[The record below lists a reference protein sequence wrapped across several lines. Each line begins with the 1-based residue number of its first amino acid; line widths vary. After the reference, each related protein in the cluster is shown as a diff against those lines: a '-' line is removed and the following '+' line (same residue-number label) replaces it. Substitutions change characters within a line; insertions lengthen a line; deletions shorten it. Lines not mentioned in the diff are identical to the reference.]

1 VTVITPSNSQTS
13 AGGTPAGVVEPS
25 PAIWSNPPTDYPRDK
40 TVHGL
45 FAELAAQAP
54 DALAVRFEQERVT
67 YAQLNQRANQLA
79 RRLQKLGI
87 GRESMVAI
95 CVERSVE
102 MMVAILATLKT
113 GAAYVPLDPAYPP
126 ARLSFM
132 LADTKAALTIAWE
145 PRLENVAAG
154 ETNVVSIEDLVRSA
168 AQEPGENLDIPAAAT
183 DLAYVMYT
191 SGSTG
196 QPKGVMVTHR
206 SIVRLVK
213 ATNYIEISP
222 SDVFLQ
228 LAPVSFDA
236 STLEIWGPLLNGASL
251 AIMPPQPPSLED
263 VGRAIRRYQVTTL
276 WLTAGLFHLMVEQ
289 RLDDFAPI
297 RQLLAGGDVLS
308 PAHVRRVVDAHPG
321 CKVIDGYGP
330 TENTTFTCCHAIT
343 RADCDGP
350 IPIGRPISNTQ
361 VYILDEELR
370 PVPLGESGELCAA
383 GDGLARG
390 YLNQAELTRKKF
402 VRNPFSNDPDAR
414 LYRTGD
420 FARYR
425 ADGVIEFLGRK
436 DTQVK
441 IAGHR
446 IELGEIEAALHSV
459 PEIKFAAVTA
469 SEDLSGNKKLIAYV
483 VPTFPGA
490 IDVNALRKQLTN
502 TLPAFMIPA
511 AFVPM
516 ESLPLGPNG
525 KVNRA
530 LLRSPEAASASGGG
544 VKAETEIERTITQAW
559 KAALG
564 LAEVSTN
571 SNFFDLGGD
580 SLQLIEVHSILQKA
594 LGVELSITELF
605 EYSTISSLANHLT
618 ESAAEKSLAE
628 ARARGAQQ
636 KAAWSRQ
643 KRTVVA

>member
-1 VTVITPSNSQTS
+1 
-13 AGGTPAGVVEPS
+13 
-25 PAIWSNPPTDYPRDK
+25 
-40 TVHGL
+40 
-45 FAELAAQAP
+45 
-54 DALAVRFEQERVT
+54 
-67 YAQLNQRANQLA
+67 
-79 RRLQKLGI
+79 
-87 GRESMVAI
+87 
-95 CVERSVE
+95 
-102 MMVAILATLKT
+102 
-113 GAAYVPLDPAYPP
+113 
-126 ARLSFM
+126 
-132 LADTKAALTIAWE
+132 
-145 PRLENVAAG
+145 
-154 ETNVVSIEDLVRSA
+154 
-168 AQEPGENLDIPAAAT
+168 
-183 DLAYVMYT
+183 
-191 SGSTG
+191 
-196 QPKGVMVTHR
+196 
-206 SIVRLVK
+206 
-213 ATNYIEISP
+213 
-222 SDVFLQ
+222 
-228 LAPVSFDA
+228 
-236 STLEIWGPLLNGASL
+236 
-251 AIMPPQPPSLED
+251 
-263 VGRAIRRYQVTTL
+263 
-276 WLTAGLFHLMVEQ
+276 
-289 RLDDFAPI
+289 
-297 RQLLAGGDVLS
+297 LS
-308 PAHVRRVVDAHPG
+308 PPHVRRVVDAHPG
-321 CKVIDGYGP
+321 CKVINGYGP

-446 IELGEIEAALHSV
+446 IELGEIEAALQSV

-469 SEDLSGNKKLIAYV
+469 SEDLSGTKKLIAYV

-511 AFVPM
+511 AFVSM

-525 KVNRA
+525 KVNRG
-530 LLRSPEAASASGGG
+530 LLRPPEAASASGGG
-544 VKAETEIERTITQAW
+544 VKAQTEIERTITQAW
-559 KAALG
+559 KTALG
-564 LAEVSTN
+564 LADVSTD

-618 ESAAEKSLAE
+618 ENAVEKSLAE

-636 KAAWSRQ
+636 KAALSRQ

>member
-1 VTVITPSNSQTS
+1 VTVITRNNAQTS
-13 AGGTPAGVVEPS
+13 AGRAAGLMESARAVWRNPS
-25 PAIWSNPPTDYPRDK
+25 SDYPRDK
-40 TVHGL
+40 TVHQL
-45 FAELAAQAP
+45 FAEQAALTP
-54 DALAVRFEQERVT
+54 DALALRFEPERVT
-67 YAQLNQRANQLA
+67 YSQLNQRANQLA

-87 GRESMVAI
+87 GPESMVAI
-95 CVERSVE
+95 CLERSVE
-102 MMVAILATLKT
+102 MMVAILATLKA
-113 GAAYVPLDPAYPP
+113 GGAYVPLDPAYPP

-132 LADTKAALTIAWE
+132 LADTKATLTITWGSHMG
-145 PRLENVAAG
+145 NGGGG
-154 ETNVVSIEDLVRSA
+154 EAKVVSIEELMLTA
-168 AQEPGENLDIPAAAT
+168 ATEPADNLDIPAAAT

-213 ATNYIEISP
+213 ATNYIAISP
-222 SDVFLQ
+222 NDVFLQ
-228 LAPVSFDA
+228 LAPISFDA

-263 VGRAIRRYQVTTL
+263 IGRAIRRYGVTTL

-308 PAHVRRVVDAHPG
+308 PAHVLQVVEAHPS
-321 CKVIDGYGP
+321 CKVINGYGP
-330 TENTTFTCCHAIT
+330 TENTTFTCCHTIT

-350 IPIGRPISNTQ
+350 IPIGRPIANTQ
-361 VYILDEELR
+361 VHILDDELK
-370 PVPLGESGELCAA
+370 PVPLGQPGELCAA

-390 YLNQAELTRKKF
+390 YLNQPDLTQQKF
-402 VRNPFSNDPDAR
+402 VRNPFSNDPDVR

-420 FARYR
+420 FVRCR
-425 ADGVIEFLGRK
+425 EDGVIEFLGRK

-446 IELGEIEAALHSV
+446 IELGEIETALQSL
-459 PEIKFAAVTA
+459 PQIKFAVLRA
-469 SEDLSGNKKLIAYV
+469 SEDPSGNKKLVAYV
-483 VPTFPGA
+483 VPSSPDAVDG
-490 IDVNALRKQLTN
+490 NLLRKQLTN
-502 TLPAFMIPA
+502 TLPAYMIPA

-516 ESLPLGPNG
+516 DSLPLGPNG

-530 LLRSPEAASASGGG
+530 LLRPPEDVSAPGAG
-544 VKAETEIERTITQAW
+544 VTAQTEIERTITQAW
-559 KAALG
+559 KTALG
-564 LAEVSTN
+564 LTEVSTE

-580 SLQLIEVHSILQKA
+580 SLQLIEVHSILQKT

-605 EYSTISSLANHLT
+605 EYSTISSLANHLN
-618 ESAAEKSLAE
+618 ESAAEKSLVE

-636 KAAWSRQ
+636 KAALSRQ